1 MSYYW
6 GFDKD
11 VTEIWEACDSVEDCI
26 KEAIRTKD
34 VDTKYAYY
42 GVLIPHVATI
52 RAEDIIEQLQENA
65 QCEYGIDLVGD
76 WLENLNG
83 EDIEVLGNK
92 LNEILSEWIMKTSN
106 NPTFGKIVDIEKI
119 DL

>member
-11 VTEIWEACDSVEDCI
+11 DTENWEACDSVEDCI

-42 GVLIPHVATI
+42 GVLIPHVATVNV
-52 RAEDIIEQLQENA
+52 ENIIEYLQD
-65 QCEYGIDLVGD
+65 QSY
-76 WLENLNG
+76 
-83 EDIEVLGNK
+83 
-92 LNEILSEWIMKTSN
+92 S
-106 NPTFGKIVDIEKI
+106 
-119 DL
+119 